1 MKTVTAVLFALLVC
15 TATAPAEPTGVC
27 AVPGYL
33 LFGDSPLP
41 RVSAAV
47 NRDKSLK
54 IVVMGTT
61 SSTLPGPDGAGAAFP
76 ARLDAAL
83 KRRLP
88 EIATTV
94 VTYAKPRQ
102 TAAEMAEQI
111 EKLLLDQKPNLV
123 IWQTGTFDATR
134 GIDPEEFRSSVADG
148 VEALHEGGADV
159 VLMNMQYSPRTES
172 VLAFGAHADS
182 LRWVAR
188 AREVPLFDRL
198 AIMRHWNETGAID
211 LYAATKDVSMAKR
224 VHDCIG
230 RALATLIID
239 AAHLEALEKKAA
251 Q

>member
-1 MKTVTAVLFALLVC
+1 
-15 TATAPAEPTGVC
+15 
-27 AVPGYL
+27 
-33 LFGDSPLP
+33 
-41 RVSAAV
+41 
-47 NRDKSLK
+47 
-54 IVVMGTT
+54 
-61 SSTLPGPDGAGAAFP
+61 
-76 ARLDAAL
+76 
-83 KRRLP
+83 
-88 EIATTV
+88 
-94 VTYAKPRQ
+94 
-102 TAAEMAEQI
+102 
-111 EKLLLDQKPNLV
+111 
-123 IWQTGTFDATR
+123 
-134 GIDPEEFRSSVADG
+134 
-148 VEALHEGGADV
+148 
-159 VLMNMQYSPRTES
+159 MQYSPRTES